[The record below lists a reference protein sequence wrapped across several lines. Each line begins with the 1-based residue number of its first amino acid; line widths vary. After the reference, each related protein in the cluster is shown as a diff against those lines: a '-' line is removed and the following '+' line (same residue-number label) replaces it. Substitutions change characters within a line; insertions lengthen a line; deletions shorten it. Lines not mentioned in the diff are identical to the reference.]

1 MTEKSAII
9 GQWKSGTRLQIV
21 PELCNNIQSGLKI
34 PIISAFKTYVLK
46 YNCKH
51 VSSHILTVSGPC

>member
-1 MTEKSAII
+1 MPEKSAKI

-34 PIISAFKTYVLK
+34 PTISAFKTYVLK
-46 YNCKH
+46 
-51 VSSHILTVSGPC
+51 I